1 MILVTGAAGHL
12 GNVLVRELLTKGVGP
27 VRAMVH
33 RRADPPSLQGLPV
46 DIVRADITRPETL
59 VAAFQG
65 VDRVVHLASL
75 VSIGDASA
83 EQVRRIN
90 VEGTVNVLEACRTAG
105 VFRLLYAGSVHAF
118 APPAG
123 AGVIDES
130 TPLATTGSPYEVTK
144 AEATRRVLAAT
155 DLDVV
160 VACPGGVIGPFDFL
174 RSEVG
179 GQIRQWARTGVAVTV
194 PGGYDFADVRDIGSG
209 LAKALDLGRRGEV
222 YLLSNAHI
230 EVTDLARQV
239 IRAAGK
245 RGPVLRMPLPAAYA
259 AARLSLAT
267 ARFRR
272 GKPTFTPYALDTLQA
287 RYAVDSGKARREL
300 GYRTRPLE
308 ETIIDTTQWW
318 LEHPNAGGGKRS
330 ATPKDIG

>member
-1 MILVTGAAGHL
+1 VILVTGAAGHL

-33 RRADPPSLQGLPV
+33 RRADPPSLQGLRV

-83 EQVRRIN
+83 EQVHRIN
-90 VEGTVNVLEACRTAG
+90 VEGTANVLDACRTAG
-105 VFRLLYAGSVHAF
+105 VSRLLYAGSVHAF
-118 APPAG
+118 APPTG

-209 LAKALDLGRRGEV
+209 PWQVSVVVLVSMSIALLLDAGHRCCVCRCPRHTRRLGSRSRRHG
-222 YLLSNAHI
+222 SGGASPRSPRMPS
-230 EVTDLARQV
+230 TPSKPGMPSTPAR
-239 IRAAGK
+239 RAASSAT
-245 RGPVLRMPLPAAYA
+245 GPARLRRPSSTRPSGGSSIPTPAAGSG
-259 AARLSLAT
+259 RP
-267 ARFRR
+267 RR
-272 GKPTFTPYALDTLQA
+272 
-287 RYAVDSGKARREL
+287 
-300 GYRTRPLE
+300 RTSDDPP
-308 ETIIDTTQWW
+308 Q
-318 LEHPNAGGGKRS
+318 
-330 ATPKDIG
+330 